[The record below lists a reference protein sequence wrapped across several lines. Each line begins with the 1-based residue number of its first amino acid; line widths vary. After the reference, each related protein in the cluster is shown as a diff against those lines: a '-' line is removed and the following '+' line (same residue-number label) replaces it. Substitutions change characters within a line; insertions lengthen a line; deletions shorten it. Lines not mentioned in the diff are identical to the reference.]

1 MFTQYLPNYHKKSDA
16 ARLFISL
23 RKQALR
29 GSPDKYGHSHIR
41 IDTLIIQIANI
52 HNTCFPFI
60 NKADTVSVIACLT
73 SVPAPSLHDHSR
85 FEKHNNNKKRQDLSV
100 LPHSNILNSYP

>member
-1 MFTQYLPNYHKKSDA
+1 MFTQCLPNYHKKSDA
-16 ARLFISL
+16 ARLFIFL
-23 RKQALR
+23 HKQALR

-60 NKADTVSVIACLT
+60 NKANTVSVIACLK
-73 SVPAPSLHDHSR
+73 SVPAHHHMTIHNSR
-85 FEKHNNNKKRQDLSV
+85 HAIKIKRGRTFRSCL
-100 LPHSNILNSYP
+100 IRIF